1 MAKKRKK
8 KLMDT
13 VKAQEEVR
21 DGKVWN
27 EIPLSIQAPRTGPLS
42 LSALHLLEAQPQLS
56 FSPAFSS

>member
-1 MAKKRKK
+1 
-8 KLMDT
+8 MDT

-27 EIPLSIQAPRTGPLS
+27 EIPLSIQAPWTGPLS